1 MKLFCRKD
9 LGPHP
14 HEHSAISEL
23 PDWSYAGK
31 RKNLF
36 TYTLLVHVLST
47 SVKRL
52 FWLSDGR
59 HAPLTPGTLKKRLE
73 MEEFTVSSAG
83 RVTVLQHQIKNTLF
97 FQKQAVGLMKEM
109 EAARDLHRKSL
120 EDARAL
126 QERVERSK
134 FKSKTTQEPHVLK
147 R

>member
-73 MEEFTVSSAG
+73 MEEFTVRSAG

-97 FQKQAVGLMKEM
+97 QRYGLSICTI
-109 EAARDLHRKSL
+109 HRYWMLSSVSQ
-120 EDARAL
+120 R
-126 QERVERSK
+126 RSFSS
-134 FKSKTTQEPHVLK
+134 FKTSSCTCDSSFLFT
-147 R
+147 